1 VELATVRADL
11 PQHRLS
17 ASPLVQQLIYRL
29 LGLPQRGWGHRSSSP
44 TADEPRS
51 PQKQAA
57 LDKAKAEAAAV
68 DESLASTKANIK
80 AAAKGRED
88 TVSSRVLIEL
98 TQPDRQKLLAELQ
111 AIREESDKLKR
122 ELAAF
127 GAADPVRYA
136 RKKDAVEV
144 AQRAA
149 RRWTGGFKTG

>member
-57 LDKAKAEAAAV
+57 LD
-68 DESLASTKANIK
+68 KANIK